1 MKFGLGLTVIILPT
15 HSQLLA
21 AKLGV
26 VTGQHLAQVCR
37 ESYPKPAR
45 ITLWLS
51 MELAIIGSD
60 IQVMQSNSNY
70 CSNVDYF

>member
-1 MKFGLGLTVIILPT
+1 M
-15 HSQLLA
+15 QLLA

-37 ESYPKPAR
+37 KKYSLVPR
-45 ITLWLS
+45 LILWLS

-60 IQVMQSNSNY
+60 IQVGVAKY
-70 CSNVDYF
+70 IGGCG

>member
-1 MKFGLGLTVIILPT
+1 MHT
-15 HSQLLA
+15 QLLS

-37 ESYPKPAR
+37 ERYPKPAR

-60 IQVMQSNSNY
+60 IQVNNY
-70 CSNVDYF
+70 SYNLLLLLQDAFKFLRRS